1 MNRPSRKLAHLQ
13 EKIARKE
20 SISLKKPGKRTKTWR
35 KFAAAA
41 TVIIE
46 GLANP
51 TAGAEPEAK
60 A

>member
-20 SISLKKPGKRTKTWR
+20 SISLKKPGKRTKAWR

-51 TAGAEPEAK
+51 AGAESEAK
-60 A
+60 V

>member
-13 EKIARKE
+13 SKIARKE

-41 TVIIE
+41 AVIIE
-46 GLANP
+46 GP
-51 TAGAEPEAK
+51 KGTPEAQ